1 MFLAIFLPWLSF
13 LIRGQIFSSFFAF
26 VLQLI
31 AVFTF
36 AFLGFGFF
44 IWVALA
50 IWCVNTRSTYK
61 MNKKI
66 NELKMQGS
74 NQNKVL

>member
-26 VLQLI
+26 FLQLI
-31 AVFTF
+31 ALLTF
-36 AFLGFGFF
+36 AFFGFGFF

-50 IWCVNTRSTYK
+50 IWSVSARSSFK

-66 NELKMQGS
+66 NQLNKQIN
-74 NQNKVL
+74 NQN

>member
-1 MFLAIFLPWLSF
+1 MILAIFLPWLSF
-13 LIRGQIFSSFFAF
+13 LIRGQIISSLLALFLQILA
-26 VLQLI
+26 VL
-31 AVFTF
+31 TF
-36 AFLGFGFF
+36 ALFGFGFF

-66 NELKMQGS
+66 NELKHQGS